1 MNENR
6 EDKIWYSLG
15 CTSPQRELRVRDD
28 VRKYGLEAFVPLRYT
43 VKTVRGQKR
52 RALVPA
58 LSGLIFAKG
67 TLEEVK
73 DYLQEAHY
81 PVYIKRSTFSNKE
94 DYLTVP
100 TKAMEDFIAVTESHE
115 EHVTYFRPEEISL
128 QAGDRIRIK
137 GGLYDGREGVIMRI
151 KGKRNRQL
159 VVQIPGFIAAA
170 VEISPEMLELTRKE
184 EGGRRKDQETRKEE
198 RGKRKDLES
207 RKEDGGRRKE
217 DTSLREKPSKDVE
230 KDKKLLMETAERLL
244 FEIPDKYQQENE
256 YYLLLSELRRA
267 RERLK
272 TFKGFT
278 PASEAELALPMYLAA
293 VKLEDG
299 VSEAEERLRKA
310 MEKLKDSSKLKAKCK
325 EYLERLA
332 ERPHTDYTDSF

>member
-1 MNENR
+1 MSANR
-6 EDKIWYSLG
+6 EEQTWYSLG
-15 CTSPQRELRVRDD
+15 CTIQQRELRVRDD

-43 VKTVRGQKR
+43 VKTVRGQKQ

-73 DYLQEAHY
+73 DYLLEAHY
-81 PVYIKRSTFSNKE
+81 PVYIRRSTFSNKE

-100 TKAMEDFIAVTESHE
+100 TKEMEDFIAVTESHE

-170 VEISPEMLELTRKE
+170 VEISPDMLELPKARSEERGQKAKRE
-184 EGGRRKDQETRKEE
+184 EGGV
-198 RGKRKDLES
+198 
-207 RKEDGGRRKE
+207 RKE
-217 DTSLREKPSKDVE
+217 DTSLRERPSKNIE
-230 KDKKLLMETAERLL
+230 KDKRLLMETAERLL

-299 VSEAEERLRKA
+299 VPEAEERLRKA
-310 MEKLKDSSKLKAKCK
+310 VEKLKDVSKLKQKCLA
-325 EYLERLA
+325 YLERLA
-332 ERPHTDYTDSF
+332 ALCDK

>member
-1 MNENR
+1 MSANR
-6 EDKIWYSLG
+6 EEQIWYSLG
-15 CTSPQRELRVRDD
+15 CTIQQRELRVRDD

-43 VKTVRGQKR
+43 VKTVRGQKQ

-73 DYLQEAHY
+73 DYLLEAHY
-81 PVYIKRSTFSNKE
+81 PVYIRRSTFSNKE

-100 TKAMEDFIAVTESHE
+100 TKEMEDFIAVTESHE

-170 VEISPEMLELTRKE
+170 VEISPDMLVLPKARS
-184 EGGRRKDQETRKEE
+184 EE
-198 RGKRKDLES
+198 RRARS
-207 RKEDGGRRKE
+207 E
-217 DTSLREKPSKDVE
+217 DTSLREKPSKNIE
-230 KDKKLLMETAERLL
+230 KDKRLLMETAERLL

-293 VKLEDG
+293 VKLEEG
-299 VSEAEERLRKA
+299 VTEAEERLRKA
-310 MEKLKDSSKLKAKCK
+310 MEKLKDVSKLKQKCLA
-325 EYLERLA
+325 YLERLA
-332 ERPHTDYTDSF
+332 ERPHTDCTDSF

>member
-1 MNENR
+1 MSANR
-6 EDKIWYSLG
+6 EEQIWYSLG
-15 CTSPQRELRVRDD
+15 CTIQQRELRVRDD
-28 VRKYGLEAFVPLRYT
+28 VRKYGLEAFVPLQYT
-43 VKTVRGQKR
+43 VKTVRGQKQ

-73 DYLQEAHY
+73 DYLLEAHY
-81 PVYIKRSTFSNKE
+81 PVYIRRSTFSNKE

-100 TKAMEDFIAVTESHE
+100 TKEMEDFIAVTESHE

-170 VEISPEMLELTRKE
+170 VEISPDMLELPKAKSEKE
-184 EGGRRKDQETRKEE
+184 GQKARREE
-198 RGKRKDLES
+198 QGV
-207 RKEDGGRRKE
+207 RKE
-217 DTSLREKPSKDVE
+217 DTSLREKPSKNIE

-256 YYLLLSELRRA
+256 YYLLLSELKRA

-293 VKLEDG
+293 VKLEEG
-299 VSEAEERLRKA
+299 VPEAEERLRKA
-310 MEKLKDSSKLKAKCK
+310 VEKLKDVSKLKQKCLA
-325 EYLERLA
+325 YLERLA
-332 ERPHTDYTDSF
+332 NYQKSV

>member
-1 MNENR
+1 MSANR
-6 EDKIWYSLG
+6 EEQIWYSLG
-15 CTSPQRELRVRDD
+15 CTIQQRELRVRDD

-43 VKTVRGQKR
+43 VKTVRGQKQ

-73 DYLQEAHY
+73 DYLQKAHY
-81 PVYIKRSTFSNKE
+81 PVYIRRSTFSNKE

-100 TKAMEDFIAVTESHE
+100 TKEMEDFIAVTESHE

-170 VEISPEMLELTRKE
+170 VEISPDMLELPKSRSEERGQKARRE
-184 EGGRRKDQETRKEE
+184 EGGAR
-198 RGKRKDLES
+198 S
-207 RKEDGGRRKE
+207 E
-217 DTSLREKPSKDVE
+217 DTSLREKPSKNIE

-256 YYLLLSELRRA
+256 YYLLLSELKRA

-293 VKLEDG
+293 VKLEEG
-299 VSEAEERLRKA
+299 VPEAEERLRKA
-310 MEKLKDSSKLKAKCK
+310 VEKLKDVSKLKQKCLA
-325 EYLERLA
+325 YLERLA
-332 ERPHTDYTDSF
+332 ERPHTDCTDHTD

>member
-1 MNENR
+1 MSANR
-6 EDKIWYSLG
+6 EEQTWYSLG
-15 CTSPQRELRVRDD
+15 CTIQQRELRVRDD

-43 VKTVRGQKR
+43 VKTVRGQKQ

-67 TLEEVK
+67 TLEEIK
-73 DYLQEAHY
+73 GYLLEAHY
-81 PVYIKRSTFSNKE
+81 PVYIRRSTFSNKE

-100 TKAMEDFIAVTESHE
+100 TKEMEDFIAVTESHE

-170 VEISPEMLELTRKE
+170 VEISPDMLELPKSRSEERGQKARRE
-184 EGGRRKDQETRKEE
+184 EGGAR
-198 RGKRKDLES
+198 S
-207 RKEDGGRRKE
+207 E
-217 DTSLREKPSKDVE
+217 DTSLREKPSKNIE

-299 VSEAEERLRKA
+299 VPEAEERLRKA
-310 MEKLKDSSKLKAKCK
+310 VEKLKDVSKLKQKCLA
-325 EYLERLA
+325 YLERLA
-332 ERPHTDYTDSF
+332 ERPHTDCTDHTD

>member
-1 MNENR
+1 MSANR
-6 EDKIWYSLG
+6 EEQIWYSLG
-15 CTSPQRELRVRDD
+15 CTIQQRELRVRDD

-43 VKTVRGQKR
+43 VKTVRGQKQ

-73 DYLQEAHY
+73 DYLLEAHY
-81 PVYIKRSTFSNKE
+81 PVYIRRSTFSNKE

-100 TKAMEDFIAVTESHE
+100 TKEMEDFIAVTESHE

-170 VEISPEMLELTRKE
+170 VEISPDMLELPKARS
-184 EGGRRKDQETRKEE
+184 EE
-198 RGKRKDLES
+198 RRARS
-207 RKEDGGRRKE
+207 E
-217 DTSLREKPSKDVE
+217 DTSLREKPSKNIE

-293 VKLEDG
+293 VKLEEG
-299 VSEAEERLRKA
+299 VPEAEERLRKA
-310 MEKLKDSSKLKAKCK
+310 VEKLKDSSKLKAKCK

-332 ERPHTDYTDSF
+332 ERPHTDCTDHTD

>member
-1 MNENR
+1 MNENK

-15 CTSPQRELRVRDD
+15 CAIQQRELRVRDD

-73 DYLQEAHY
+73 DYLKEAHY

-100 TKAMEDFIAVTESHE
+100 TKAMENFIAVTESHE

-170 VEISPEMLELTRKE
+170 VEISPEMLEFTRKEERGRRKDLESRKE
-184 EGGRRKDQETRKEE
+184 EGGRRK
-198 RGKRKDLES
+198 
-207 RKEDGGRRKE
+207 E
-217 DTSLREKPSKDVE
+217 DTFLREKPSKNIE

-293 VKLEDG
+293 VKLEEG

-310 MEKLKDSSKLKAKCK
+310 VEKLKDSSKLKQKCK

-332 ERPHTDYTDSF
+332 ERPHTDCTDSF

>member
-1 MNENR
+1 MSANR
-6 EDKIWYSLG
+6 EEQTWYSLG
-15 CTSPQRELRVRDD
+15 CTIQQRELRVRDD

-43 VKTVRGQKR
+43 VKTVRGQKQ

-73 DYLQEAHY
+73 DYLLEAHY
-81 PVYIKRSTFSNKE
+81 PVYIRRSTFSNKE

-100 TKAMEDFIAVTESHE
+100 TKEMEDFIAVTESHE

-170 VEISPEMLELTRKE
+170 VEISPDMLELPKSRSEERGQKARRE
-184 EGGRRKDQETRKEE
+184 EGGAR
-198 RGKRKDLES
+198 S
-207 RKEDGGRRKE
+207 E
-217 DTSLREKPSKDVE
+217 DTSLREKPSKNIE

-256 YYLLLSELRRA
+256 YYLLLSELKRA

-293 VKLEDG
+293 VKLEEG
-299 VSEAEERLRKA
+299 VPEAEERLRKA
-310 MEKLKDSSKLKAKCK
+310 VEKLKDVSKLKQKCLA
-325 EYLERLA
+325 YLERLA
-332 ERPHTDYTDSF
+332 NYQKSV

>member
-1 MNENR
+1 MNANR
-6 EDKIWYSLG
+6 EEQIWYSLG
-15 CTSPQRELRVRDD
+15 CTIQQRELRVRDD

-43 VKTVRGQKR
+43 VKTVRGQKQ

-73 DYLQEAHY
+73 DYLLEAHY
-81 PVYIKRSTFSNKE
+81 PVYIRRSTFSNKE

-100 TKAMEDFIAVTESHE
+100 TKEMEDFIAVTESHE

-170 VEISPEMLELTRKE
+170 VEISPDMLELPKARS
-184 EGGRRKDQETRKEE
+184 EE
-198 RGKRKDLES
+198 RRARS
-207 RKEDGGRRKE
+207 E
-217 DTSLREKPSKDVE
+217 DTSLREKPSKNIE
-230 KDKKLLMETAERLL
+230 KDKRLLMETAERLL

-293 VKLEDG
+293 VKLEEG
-299 VSEAEERLRKA
+299 VTEAEERLRKA
-310 MEKLKDSSKLKAKCK
+310 MEKLKDVSKLKQKCLA
-325 EYLERLA
+325 YLERLA
-332 ERPHTDYTDSF
+332 ERPHTDCTDSF

>member
-1 MNENR
+1 MSANR
-6 EDKIWYSLG
+6 EEQIWYSLG
-15 CTSPQRELRVRDD
+15 CTIQQRELRVRDD

-43 VKTVRGQKR
+43 VKTVRGQKQ

-67 TLEEVK
+67 TLEEIK
-73 DYLQEAHY
+73 GYLLEAHY
-81 PVYIKRSTFSNKE
+81 PVYIRRSTFSNKE

-100 TKAMEDFIAVTESHE
+100 TKEMEDFIAVTESHE

-170 VEISPEMLELTRKE
+170 VEISPDMLELPKSRSEERGQKARRE
-184 EGGRRKDQETRKEE
+184 EGGAR
-198 RGKRKDLES
+198 S
-207 RKEDGGRRKE
+207 E
-217 DTSLREKPSKDVE
+217 DTSLREKPSKNIE

-256 YYLLLSELRRA
+256 YYLLLSELKRA

-293 VKLEDG
+293 VKLEEG
-299 VSEAEERLRKA
+299 VPEAEERLRKA
-310 MEKLKDSSKLKAKCK
+310 VEKLKDSSKLKAKCLA
-325 EYLERLA
+325 YLERLA
-332 ERPHTDYTDSF
+332 ERPHTDCTDHTD

>member
-67 TLEEVK
+67 SLEEVK
-73 DYLQEAHY
+73 DYLKEAHY

-170 VEISPEMLELTRKE
+170 VEISPEMLEF
-184 EGGRRKDQETRKEE
+184 TRKEE
-198 RGKRKDLES
+198 RGRIWNRGKRTE
-207 RKEDGGRRKE
+207 EGGRR
-217 DTSLREKPSKDVE
+217 
-230 KDKKLLMETAERLL
+230 
-244 FEIPDKYQQENE
+244 IP
-256 YYLLLSELRRA
+256 
-267 RERLK
+267 
-272 TFKGFT
+272 
-278 PASEAELALPMYLAA
+278 P
-293 VKLEDG
+293 
-299 VSEAEERLRKA
+299 
-310 MEKLKDSSKLKAKCK
+310 
-325 EYLERLA
+325 
-332 ERPHTDYTDSF
+332 

>member
-1 MNENR
+1 MSANR
-6 EDKIWYSLG
+6 EEQIWYSLG
-15 CTSPQRELRVRDD
+15 CTIQQRELRVRDD

-43 VKTVRGQKR
+43 VKTVRGQKQ

-73 DYLQEAHY
+73 DYLLEAHY
-81 PVYIKRSTFSNKE
+81 PVYIRRSTFSNKE

-100 TKAMEDFIAVTESHE
+100 TKEMEDFIAVTESHE

-170 VEISPEMLELTRKE
+170 VEISPDMLELPKARS
-184 EGGRRKDQETRKEE
+184 EE
-198 RGKRKDLES
+198 RRARS
-207 RKEDGGRRKE
+207 E
-217 DTSLREKPSKDVE
+217 DTSLRERPSKNIE
-230 KDKKLLMETAERLL
+230 KDKRLLMETAERLL

-293 VKLEDG
+293 VKLEEG
-299 VSEAEERLRKA
+299 VPEAEERLRKA
-310 MEKLKDSSKLKAKCK
+310 VEKLKDVSKLKQKCLA
-325 EYLERLA
+325 YLERLA
-332 ERPHTDYTDSF
+332 AQ